1 MTTLPRMMTEDV
13 RERAAEPGVETA
25 ATSAAGHSS
34 SRLPQSHRAMWG
46 TLLAIAAL
54 LVTGLCWAVASPL
67 GSSPDDDFHLTSIW
81 CLTAGPDSKCP
92 TKYFIDG
99 TPAVQTFVSLQKACY
114 AGSPALPASC
124 QKLGDQL
131 AFSDRVNDG
140 GYPGGFYVVMN
151 LLASDKLIWS
161 VLLMR
166 MVNFVLFS
174 GLVGATFWL
183 ASARVRRAIAL
194 TLPVTLI
201 PVGLFLVASTN
212 PSSWTVTGIAVL
224 FFALIALSDAEGA
237 HRAWTLAALAAV
249 GGGMAAAS
257 RGDGAAYAIAVS
269 VLAGWLGF
277 PRLRKRP
284 WRFAALVLPIAIGAY
299 AYLTATQVAAYG
311 DSTLGADWLVPNVLD
326 VLTIPLG
333 NLGLGSLGS
342 LGWLDTAAPALT
354 WAAMALALSVV
365 LFRGAPELGWHF
377 GLGAAGA
384 ATLMVALPLY
394 MLQKYGYRVG
404 EFVQPRYVLPLL
416 IAAVG
421 TVALAAAK
429 RAMSTRQG
437 WMLIAGSVSVAHAA
451 MLYTNLLRYTN
462 GAASVYPLGMNT
474 QWWWTA
480 STSPLLVFGVGS
492 VAFATFLVLLY
503 RSLVDRGV
511 VEAPVVSPVL
521 QESWSS

>member
-1 MTTLPRMMTEDV
+1 MMTEDV
-13 RERAAEPGVETA
+13 RERASEAGAETA
-25 ATSAAGHSS
+25 ATPEARESPSWAPRSK
-34 SRLPQSHRAMWG
+34 R
-46 TLLAIAAL
+46 TLLNGILVVAAL
-54 LVTGLCWAVASPL
+54 LVTGLCWAVASPV

-99 TPAVQTFVSLQKACY
+99 TPAVETFVSLQKACY

-140 GYPGGFYVVMN
+140 GYPGGFYRVMN
-151 LLASDKLIWS
+151 LFASDKLIWS

-166 MVNFVLFS
+166 LVNFALFS

-224 FFALIALSDAEGA
+224 FFALIALSDTEGA
-237 HRAWTLAALAAV
+237 ARAGTLAGLAAI

-257 RGDGAAYAIAVS
+257 RGDGAAYAVAVS

-277 PRLRKRP
+277 PGLRKRP
-284 WRFAALVLPIAIGAY
+284 WRFGALVLPIATGGY

-311 DSTLGADWLVPNVLD
+311 DSTLGADWLIPNLLD
-326 VLTIPLG
+326 VVSIPLG
-333 NLGLGSLGS
+333 NLGLGTLGS

-365 LFRGAPELGWHF
+365 LFFGVSELGWHF

-384 ATLMVALPLY
+384 ATLMLGLPLY

-404 EFVQPRYVLPLL
+404 EFVQPRYMLPLL
-416 IAAVG
+416 IATVG
-421 TVALAAAK
+421 TVALAAVK
-429 RAMSTRQG
+429 RPRSTPQG
-437 WMLIAGSVSVAHAA
+437 WMLIAGSVSIAHAA
-451 MLYTNLLRYTN
+451 MLYTNLLRYSN

-480 STSPLLVFGVGS
+480 STSPLLVFVVGS
-492 VAFATFLVLLY
+492 VAFAAFLVLLF
-503 RSLVDRGV
+503 RSLVANGAVD
-511 VEAPVVSPVL
+511 APVVRPGL
-521 QESWSS
+521 RESWGAK